1 MLHHKPAA
9 FFLCAALFALGA
21 AACTGKA
28 EQQTCAINQS
38 GHTQHAATAG
48 QQTVR
53 VVVDEQAKKLITKQ
67 HAQAV
72 YCLLFYRAT

>member
-1 MLHHKPAA
+1 MLYHKPTA
-9 FFLCAALFALGA
+9 FLLCAVLFALGA
-21 AACTGKA
+21 LTCTSKA
-28 EQQTCAINQS
+28 EQQTSSINQS

-53 VVVDEQAKKLITKQ
+53 VVVDEQAKKFITKQ